1 MGMGLACLRDTKK
14 GHGARAEWWGAKY
27 EVRLM
32 PPTFDIFQDHT
43 QKKTVWLPLDMRAWM
58 RDMDEAN
65 FFKTHTLLM
74 VQTESFFIYKNQV
87 PSKLTSG

>member
-1 MGMGLACLRDTKK
+1 
-14 GHGARAEWWGAKY
+14 
-27 EVRLM
+27 M

-43 QKKTVWLPLDMRAWM
+43 HKKKTVWPPLRHESLNEGYG
-58 RDMDEAN
+58 EAN
-65 FFKTHTLLM
+65 FFKIHTLLM